1 VHLLAH
7 RVQTAFRR
15 WPVVIGILVVVL
27 LAAASWSPALTALAQ
42 EQLDAGLKRALV
54 SFGTA
59 RALNAVLSVLQGTE
73 VSAQPLGIGLT
84 LSLGQVLEPVN
95 HIVEQFA
102 SLMLFASVAL
112 GVEKAVVA
120 IGAWWPV
127 SVALSISAA
136 AWSVALWRGAVP
148 SWLARLLVLLLLV
161 RYAIPICVLGTD
173 LLFQQFLQQHYSI
186 SQQAL
191 EEAPRRVQG
200 IDGAAGPAQPEM
212 GIVDRIRGAAMA
224 PVKEVKQRY
233 EAIQRAA
240 EQAIERIIQLMVV
253 FVLQTILLPLLLLW
267 ALVRSTRSLPKIFQ

>member
-1 VHLLAH
+1 LAH
-7 RVQTAFRR
+7 PLQSAFRR
-15 WPVVIGILVVVL
+15 WPAVIGILVVVL
-27 LAAASWSPALTALAQ
+27 LAAASWWPAPTALAQ

-73 VSAQPLGIGLT
+73 VSAQPLGIGVT

-95 HIVEQFA
+95 RIVEQFA

-112 GVEKAVVA
+112 GVEKAIVA

-127 SVALSISAA
+127 SLALSIGAA
-136 AWSVALWRGAVP
+136 AWSVAVWRGAVP
-148 SWLARLLVLLLLV
+148 SWLARLVVLLLLV
-161 RYAIPICVLGTD
+161 RYAIPICVIGTD

-200 IDGAAGPAQPEM
+200 IDSAAGPAQPET
-212 GIVDRIRGAAMA
+212 GIVDRIKGAAMA
-224 PVKEVKQRY
+224 PIKEVKQRY

-267 ALVRSTRSLPKIFQ
+267 ALVRITRSLPKIFQ

>member
-1 VHLLAH
+1 
-7 RVQTAFRR
+7 
-15 WPVVIGILVVVL
+15 
-27 LAAASWSPALTALAQ
+27 
-42 EQLDAGLKRALV
+42 
-54 SFGTA
+54 
-59 RALNAVLSVLQGTE
+59 LQGTE
-73 VSAQPLGIGLT
+73 VSAQPLGIGVT

-95 HIVEQFA
+95 RIVEQFA

-200 IDGAAGPAQPEM
+200 IDGAAGPAQPET